1 MIIICC
7 SLRGSTCMTQKPL
20 LFSFLKVQSKYT
32 VHKVIIS
39 KYFIWSWY
47 SIHFVSLHHSY
58 HHHHH
63 HHLPIIIQ
71 QSVKS
76 FNLPPLPFCRTRG
89 GNWTLPDYIG
99 EFESEVS
106 RLYNRIQVLYQSL
119 TVEVF
124 KVNNALLLTNG
135 LEGKSLQG
143 LGFMLNHH
151 HHHHH
156 HHHCYPHYK
165 HYHNYHLFHHFHQPK
180 NLPWI
185 YWEGSFLWR
194 ERGEGDYTHYL
205 SFSGDRLSQADAN

>member
-1 MIIICC
+1 MITICC
-7 SLRGSTCMTQKPL
+7 SFRGSMTQKPL

-76 FNLPPLPFCRTRG
+76 FNLPPFLFAEQGGG

-106 RLYNRIQVLYQSL
+106 RLYNRIQVLYRSL

-135 LEGKSLQG
+135 LEGRSL
-143 LGFMLNHH
+143 
-151 HHHHH
+151 
-156 HHHCYPHYK
+156 Y
-165 HYHNYHLFHHFHQPK
+165 
-180 NLPWI
+180 
-185 YWEGSFLWR
+185 
-194 ERGEGDYTHYL
+194 
-205 SFSGDRLSQADAN
+205 

>member
-1 MIIICC
+1 
-7 SLRGSTCMTQKPL
+7 MTQKPL

-39 KYFIWSWY
+39 KYFIWSWH

-58 HHHHH
+58 HHHHYHHHH

-71 QSVKS
+71 QSIES
-76 FNLPPLPFCRTRG
+76 FNLPPPSFSPGQPTSISIWSSKPNKGGGG

-135 LEGKSLQG
+135 LEGRSLQA

-151 HHHHH
+151 HHHN

-165 HYHNYHLFHHFHQPK
+165 HYHNYHLFFYHFSYHLGNNILFVYIK
-180 NLPWI
+180 
-185 YWEGSFLWR
+185 
-194 ERGEGDYTHYL
+194 
-205 SFSGDRLSQADAN
+205 

>member
-1 MIIICC
+1 
-7 SLRGSTCMTQKPL
+7 MTQKPL

-58 HHHHH
+58 HHHH
-63 HHLPIIIQ
+63 LPIIIQ
-71 QSVKS
+71 QSVES
-76 FNLPPLPFCRTRG
+76 FNLPPLPFRQTRGG

-119 TVEVF
+119 TVEEF

-143 LGFMLNHH
+143 LGFMLN
-151 HHHHH
+151 HHHH

-194 ERGEGDYTHYL
+194 ERGGGTTHII
-205 SFSGDRLSQADAN
+205 

>member
-7 SLRGSTCMTQKPL
+7 SFRGSMTQKPL
-20 LFSFLKVQSKYT
+20 IFSFLKVQSKYT

-39 KYFIWSWY
+39 IYFIWSWY

-63 HHLPIIIQ
+63 HLHLPIIIQ
-71 QSVKS
+71 QSIES
-76 FNLPPLPFCRTRG
+76 FNCPSPLPFPLGNPQAFDQFSSKPNKGGGG

-106 RLYNRIQVLYQSL
+106 RLYNRIQVLYWSL

-135 LEGKSLQG
+135 LEGKSL
-143 LGFMLNHH
+143 
-151 HHHHH
+151 
-156 HHHCYPHYK
+156 Y
-165 HYHNYHLFHHFHQPK
+165 
-180 NLPWI
+180 
-185 YWEGSFLWR
+185 
-194 ERGEGDYTHYL
+194 
-205 SFSGDRLSQADAN
+205 